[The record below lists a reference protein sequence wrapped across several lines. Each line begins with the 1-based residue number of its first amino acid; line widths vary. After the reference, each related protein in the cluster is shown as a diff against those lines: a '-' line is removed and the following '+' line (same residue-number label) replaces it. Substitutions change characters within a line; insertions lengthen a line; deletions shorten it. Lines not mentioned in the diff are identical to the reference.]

1 MKCGVIVRA
10 MDAADLGVARGLMA
24 QLGYEITA
32 DDLAVR
38 FGAVAGDA
46 NHALLVAE
54 RGGLLVGL
62 VHVFARPALEK
73 PVEAVIQSLVVDA
86 RARGAGIG
94 RALMERAEAWARAR
108 GLASVALHTTLTRA
122 DARAFYA
129 RLGYAEAAE
138 AALLR
143 KTLDTA

>member
-10 MDAADLGVARGLMA
+10 MDAADLGVARNLMV
-24 QLGYEITA
+24 QLGYDITA
-32 DDLAVR
+32 DDLAAR
-38 FGAVAGDA
+38 FGTVAGDA
-46 NHALLVAE
+46 DHALLVAE

-94 RALMERAEAWARAR
+94 RALMDRAEGWARAR
-108 GLASVALHTTLTRA
+108 GLTSVALYTNVTRA
-122 DARAFYA
+122 DAQAFYA
-129 RLGYAEAAE
+129 RLGYGEVAQS
-138 AALLR
+138 ALLR
-143 KTLDTA
+143 KALDTA

>member
-1 MKCGVIVRA
+1 LKCGVIVRA
-10 MDAADLGVARGLMA
+10 MDAADLGVARSLMA
-24 QLGYEITA
+24 QLGYDIAA
-32 DDLAVR
+32 DDLAAR
-38 FGAVAGDA
+38 FGTVAGNPD
-46 NHALLVAE
+46 HAVLVAE
-54 RGGLLVGL
+54 QGGLLLGL

-73 PVEAVIQSLVVDA
+73 PVEAIIQSLVVDA

-94 RALMERAEAWARAR
+94 STLMDRAEDWARAR

-129 RLGYAEAAE
+129 RLGYVDVAQ

-143 KTLDTA
+143 KTLGTA

>member
-1 MKCGVIVRA
+1 LKCGVIVRA
-10 MDAADLGVARGLMA
+10 MDAADLDVVRGLMA
-24 QLGYEITA
+24 QLDYDITA
-32 DDLAVR
+32 DDLAAR
-38 FGAVAGDA
+38 FSTVTGDA

-94 RALMERAEAWARAR
+94 RDLMERAEAWARAR

-129 RLGYAEAAE
+129 RLGYAEAAK

>member
-1 MKCGVIVRA
+1 MKCGVILRA
-10 MDAADLGVARGLMA
+10 MDAADLGVVRGLMT
-24 QLGYEITA
+24 QLGYDISA
-32 DDLAVR
+32 NDLAAR
-38 FGAVAGDA
+38 FDAVTGNPD
-46 NHALLVAE
+46 HAVLVAE

-73 PVEAVIQSLVVDA
+73 PVEAIIQSLVVDT
-86 RARGAGIG
+86 RARGTGIG
-94 RALMERAEAWARAR
+94 STLMDRAESWARAR

-129 RLGYAEAAE
+129 RLGYADVAQ

-143 KTLDTA
+143 KPLDAA

>member
-10 MDAADLGVARGLMA
+10 MDAADLGVVRGLMT
-24 QLGYEITA
+24 QLGYDIAA
-32 DDLAVR
+32 DDLAAR
-38 FGAVAGDA
+38 FGTVTGDA
-46 NHALLVAE
+46 DHAVLVAE
-54 RGGLLVGL
+54 QGGLLVGL

-73 PVEAVIQSLVVDA
+73 PVEAVIQSLVVDT

-94 RALMERAEAWARAR
+94 RALMDRAEAWARAR

-129 RLGYAEAAE
+129 RLGYADVVE

-143 KTLDTA
+143 KTLSAP